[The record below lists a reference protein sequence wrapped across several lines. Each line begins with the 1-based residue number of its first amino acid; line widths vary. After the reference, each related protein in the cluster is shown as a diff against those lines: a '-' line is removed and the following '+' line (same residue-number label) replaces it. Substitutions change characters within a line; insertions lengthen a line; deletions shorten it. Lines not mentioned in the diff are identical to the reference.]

1 MFSNTVDRLAE
12 AVPKLFVIRIVYAP
26 LLPWKQELV
35 METFLDDMDGFMYIN
50 GAPTLPSKVQ
60 PSMEKLPLANRAL
73 PEYDGPEVL
82 PVKWQSMN
90 AEDDRPPPRMTAPPE
105 NLLVASPIFLNVQ
118 LSNLALALI
127 L

>member
-1 MFSNTVDRLAE
+1 
-12 AVPKLFVIRIVYAP
+12 
-26 LLPWKQELV
+26 

-50 GAPTLPSKVQ
+50 GAPRLPSKVQ
-60 PSMEKLPLANRAL
+60 PSMEKLPLAYRAL

-90 AEDDRPPPRMTAPPE
+90 AEDDRPPPSMTAPFE

-118 LSNLALALI
+118 FSNLVLALI